1 MEFILA
7 SSLTTKTG
15 ELLEMCE
22 ILYGDKTRTSFM
34 PNYLLNVKFY
44 KRVGSAI
51 NSENV
56 TNVSIHLAQVE
67 IVRII
72 ITLTLAFSTNF
83 KMLINI
89 Y

>member
-1 MEFILA
+1 LA
-7 SSLTTKTG
+7 SSLTTKTS
-15 ELLEMCE
+15 ELLEKCE
-22 ILYGDKTRTSFM
+22 ILYGDKTCTSFM

-44 KRVGSAI
+44 KHAGSAK

-56 TNVSIHLAQVE
+56 TNLSTHLAQVE

-72 ITLTLAFSTNF
+72 ITLTLAFNTKY

-89 Y
+89 S